1 LAFTLPCLALPQPV
15 AEIANPTMAN
25 TIKDVPTREKKQGI
39 FCIYYK
45 YKTTDVNRI
54 EGMS

>member
-25 TIKDVPTREKKQGI
+25 TIKDLPRREKKQGI

-54 EGMS
+54 KGML